1 LSFSRHPLVILLTQ
15 EANTTVAI
23 SLALIAIAVYSSKAL
38 IAFSGGAAEFLQSLA
53 LTATH
58 TCGYRFQH
66 LPIKGATCQVHESLE
81 IYNVPLSEFLEAFP
95 NAVVPQRV
103 TPGLVIVR
111 HTGPEPEILLLQT
124 NRWFAKG
131 GNWELPGGGVDWIP
145 RETVLR
151 AGQRELWEETGL
163 GLASFDDYVGQYHFQ
178 APWMLWMKD
187 NLKIIF
193 IGSVKGGD
201 EGLKNIRLSRMEHE
215 AFCWATESQI
225 KEMSLHAER
234 LVPLVM
240 DGCEAMPEPG
250 QWEQMAFIS
259 EEGKHYAIEAF
270 NRLRN

>member
-66 LPIKGATCQVHESLE
+66 LPIKGATCHVHESLE

-131 GNWELPGGGVDWIP
+131 GN
-145 RETVLR
+145 
-151 AGQRELWEETGL
+151 
-163 GLASFDDYVGQYHFQ
+163 
-178 APWMLWMKD
+178 
-187 NLKIIF
+187 
-193 IGSVKGGD
+193 
-201 EGLKNIRLSRMEHE
+201 
-215 AFCWATESQI
+215 
-225 KEMSLHAER
+225 
-234 LVPLVM
+234 
-240 DGCEAMPEPG
+240 
-250 QWEQMAFIS
+250 
-259 EEGKHYAIEAF
+259 
-270 NRLRN
+270 